1 MTTHRQ
7 YAALPWIDLPEGRF
21 VLLITSRGKGRWLV
35 PKGWPKGGLK
45 GWEVAASEAFEEAGV
60 SGEISRTPAGV
71 YTYKKSLHFFSRV
84 LCSVEVYPLLVTQQR
99 LKWRE
104 KGERQLQWIP
114 LAGAAQR
121 ADEPGLAEVL
131 TAFATDSGN
140 SRAA

>member
-7 YAALPWIDLPEGRF
+7 FAALPWIDLPEGRF
-21 VLLITSRGKGRWLV
+21 VLLITSRGRGRWLV

-60 SGEISRTPAGV
+60 SGEIAKTPVGS

-104 KGERQLQWIP
+104 KAERQFQWIS
-114 LAGAAQR
+114 LAQAAEL
-121 ADEPGLAEVL
+121 ADEPGLADVL
-131 TAFATDSGN
+131 TAFAAQSSH